1 MVGLARFVTGFCV
14 FVVGF
19 VVGFILLFVLG
30 SYLVLLLFGFSLLF
44 LYFVERR
51 LLFVLGILL
60 GFIASFIFIIL
71 IIAPLAIAP
80 GL

>member
-30 SYLVLLLFGFSLLF
+30 SYLVLLLLVFRCCFC
-44 LYFVERR
+44 
-51 LLFVLGILL
+51 ILL
-60 GFIASFIFIIL
+60 RGGCCLFWGYCL
-71 IIAPLAIAP
+71 VL
-80 GL
+80 